1 MKFHITVR
9 SWWLLAFS
17 LVLAAGAVYV
27 IVLDDWRHGAELS
40 ADHGMFFLLF
50 TAALLAGLFI
60 GPAWSAGKYLASLVL
75 VLVTITATLLLAA
88 ESAGRVAK
96 GGFAAEALATK
107 DAGQLKGALSDLEE
121 ARAALATANKNFAAQ
136 CASGEGPRCKGLKA
150 TVDVS
155 KSQFYEAQVRVDNLK
170 PPAVANG
177 TAAYFAAW
185 GKVLGSPNAE
195 AWGQAYVLSA
205 PLGKVVTFDIAILAL
220 LHLALGVAIA
230 SEAVKTEDDAGDE
243 EEEPMALLPAP
254 SLTDD
259 RVLLTLKKHGPMGN
273 KDLAERLGVVEG
285 TASKWV
291 QERVD
296 AGLLRK
302 ERDGRHVQISL
313 ASVH

>member
-17 LVLAAGAVYV
+17 LVLAVGAVYV

-60 GPAWSAGKYLASLVL
+60 GPAWSAGKPIASCVL
-75 VLVTITATLLLAA
+75 VLVTVCATLLLAA

-96 GGFAAEALATK
+96 SGFTAEALVNK
-107 DAGQLKGALSDLEE
+107 DAGQMKDAAASLKKARDALD
-121 ARAALATANKNFAAQ
+121 AANAKFADQ
-136 CASGEGPRCKGLKA
+136 CASGKGPRCLGLKEA
-150 TVDVS
+150 VEVS
-155 KSQFYEAQVRVDNLK
+155 KSQFYEAQVRFDSIK

-185 GKVLGSPNAE
+185 GKVFKSENAE

-220 LHLALGVAIA
+220 LHLALGVALV
-230 SEAVKTEDDAGDE
+230 SETVTAEGNGGE
-243 EEEPMALLPAP
+243 EEEKPVALLPAP
-254 SLTDD
+254 ILVDD
-259 RVLLTLKKHGPMGN
+259 PVILALQQHGTLGN
-273 KDLAERLGVVEG
+273 KELADVLGVSEG
-285 TASKWV
+285 QASKLV
-291 QERVD
+291 SARAD
-296 AGLLRK
+296 TIRK
-302 ERDGRHVQISL
+302 ERDGRNVKLSL
-313 ASVH
+313 ATVH